1 MWTIVTRERCCDRC
15 LDVGVDGP
23 LFWLLDPPLVVP
35 AREERRLVVVVDALA
50 EPLELLLVKEDSIV
64 FTMASDCLLIR

>member
-23 LFWLLDPPLVVP
+23 LFWLLDPLGP
-35 AREERRLVVVVDALA
+35 AREERRLVVVVVALA
-50 EPLELLLVKEDSIV
+50 EPLELLLVKEDSMV
-64 FTMASDCLLIR
+64 FTLASDCLLIR